1 MMAGA
6 EQEMEVE
13 NCQAESS
20 RGAHESERAGNPWP
34 YLSRS
39 SFSNANEGI
48 TLSGDAN
55 VPAPVDTA
63 VAVKTSVFFFLL
75 FFLLLHK

>member
-1 MMAGA
+1 MPNRKWRLRIAKQRAPVEHMNQK
-6 EQEMEVE
+6 EQEILG
-13 NCQAESS
+13 S
-20 RGAHESERAGNPWP
+20 
-34 YLSRS
+34 LSRS

-75 FFLLLHK
+75 FFTFTQVDF

>member
-1 MMAGA
+1 MRIA
-6 EQEMEVE
+6 EQRAPVE
-13 NCQAESS
+13 HMNQKEQEILGS
-20 RGAHESERAGNPWP
+20 
-34 YLSRS
+34 LSRS
-39 SFSNANEGI
+39 FAFSNANEGI